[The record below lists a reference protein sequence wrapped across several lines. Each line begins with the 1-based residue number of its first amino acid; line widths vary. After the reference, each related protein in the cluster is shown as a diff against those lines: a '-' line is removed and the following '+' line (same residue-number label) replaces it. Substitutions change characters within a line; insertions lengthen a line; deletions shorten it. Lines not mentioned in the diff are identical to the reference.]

1 MSNVSIH
8 DYSCVLRRTPTKHHM
23 TITFQ
28 PQFIKQDSAVPLRM
42 MVGGWAV
49 AVASIVTVGPVA
61 NRVIAFMG
69 VTLLT
74 GGLIAMTLTGT
85 RTWRMVLGSA
95 AGGFAA
101 WLGYKFAFPDRI
113 LAATDDPLE
122 LIDKNYL
129 AAIALGLSMLAIGFG
144 GMLEAIRAQ
153 ASAGS
158 SPWPVRVVLLL
169 IGMFIAAAACRA
181 LEVSAGVTVLVL
193 IATTIGLIAMTWLR
207 RERPTSHF
215 VPRP

>member
-1 MSNVSIH
+1 MTPFVTTLAFH
-8 DYSCVLRRTPTKHHM
+8 RRKLTKQHM

-49 AVASIVTVGPVA
+49 AVASIVTVGPVT
-61 NRVIAFMG
+61 NRIIAFIG

-74 GGLIAMTLTGT
+74 GGLITLTLTGT
-85 RTWRMVLGSA
+85 RTWRMVLGAA

-113 LAATDDPLE
+113 IPAADDPLE
-122 LIDKNYL
+122 WIEREIL
-129 AAIALGLSMLAIGFG
+129 AAIALGLSMLVIGFG
-144 GMLEAIRAQ
+144 GMLEAVRAQ

-169 IGMFIAAAACRA
+169 IGGFIAAAACRA
-181 LEVSAGVTVLVL
+181 FEVSTGVTVLVL
-193 IATTIGLIAMTWLR
+193 IATTIGLIALTWLR